1 MKQDTNG
8 RMARLMW
15 LAGAVMLGVVWANSN
30 LEAQTQKGIDALNAG
45 NYERAI
51 AVFKAAAQ
59 GKHEADLFVNFYWLG
74 RAYYGNGQLPEAIA
88 AYEESLKHRDKV
100 REWDPSDFALGVYQ
114 SLGNAYRDNKQ
125 YPSWTLSKVKC
136 CRYRHLQR
144 LKKCSDTPTLRV
156 GIRRPVLTGAP
167 AAGRRRR
174 LGRPSRRSAWP
185 GSAQCSGAPRA

>member
-1 MKQDTNG
+1 MAKP
-8 RMARLMW
+8 RM
-15 LAGAVMLGVVWANSN
+15 LAAALLLGFLSASSN
-30 LEAQTQKGIDALNAG
+30 LEAQPRKGLDALVAG
-45 NYERAI
+45 DYEQAI
-51 AVFKAAAQ
+51 AVFKVAAQ
-59 GKHEADLFVNFYWLG
+59 GGQEKDRFINFFYLG
-74 RAYYGNGQLPEAIA
+74 TAYQLNRQIPEAIA
-88 AYEESLKHRDKV
+88 AFEESLKHRDAA
-100 REWDPSDFALGVYQ
+100 RGLTELAGLFYGNLGQ
-114 SLGNAYRDNKQ
+114 AYLD
-125 YPSWTLSKVKC
+125 PSWTLSKVKC